1 MFQKTKTRSGNL
13 NAHFFSGPLTIA
25 HASPMMDDGAPT
37 LRTLGDLFLKFAKD
51 EQVSWDEVEGADEHV
66 VMAGFACSLVAGR
79 IAHRLMVVNGELS
92 ARVRDLEECNDEM
105 RALEPLVARLTQYN
119 DEVGVYGRGL
129 EARLAEMETRVAR
142 VAQHNL
148 EVTTECKGHAARV
161 MHLEEELARA
171 RAELAR
177 EVALR
182 EAAEAGQAAT
192 ALQLAVLRQEA
203 ADAARTCKN
212 RVNAARSARNAAV
225 DEATAIRTNMAQLK
239 EQLQANVA
247 KQTAEMLRMHAMC
260 EAALRDA
267 KLSRDAVASRA
278 AGSDE
283 ARAAVVQ
290 QLIAMAERDAASVA
304 WYRDKVMGDAKQ
316 AGLSRA
322 LLMAHQLLGQKD
334 DAPLDMHEL
343 REGLI
348 FMRDMILAVRSE
360 CAAFEITPIAT
371 AAPPPTWRLRALVEL
386 MATTLL
392 DEDCSLLLHLK
403 RIDEAMKACDTHVSV
418 KLCVGELRESVHRL
432 ISCVRA

>member
-1 MFQKTKTRSGNL
+1 
-13 NAHFFSGPLTIA
+13 
-25 HASPMMDDGAPT
+25 MMDDEAPT
-37 LRTLGDLFLKFAKD
+37 LRTLGDLFLAFAKD

-79 IAHRLMVVNGELS
+79 IAHRLMVVNRDLS
-92 ARVRDLEECNDEM
+92 ERVRDLEECNYEVH
-105 RALEPLVARLTQYN
+105 ALEPLVARLTQYN
-119 DEVGVYGRGL
+119 EEVGVYGRGL
-129 EARLAEMETRVAR
+129 EARLVEMETKVAK

-171 RAELAR
+171 RAELTR
-177 EVALR
+177 EAALR

-192 ALQLAVLRQEA
+192 ALEA

-334 DAPLDMHEL
+334 DAPLDLHEL

-360 CAAFEITPIAT
+360 CAAFETTPIAT